1 MNRSL
6 LAGLTTLLAAFAI
19 VTPAGAAPSVTTRTL
34 IPRAQRTVGFNG
46 YATYVFSAPKG
57 SRIVSAS
64 AQIAGGESGAVV
76 IQRRVISRSHT
87 HFTVSLVFPGEQGT
101 PGRLVIRLR
110 SRD

>member
-6 LAGLTTLLAAFAI
+6 FVGLATVLATFAF
-19 VTPAGAAPSVTTRTL
+19 VTPAGAAPSTTTRTL
-34 IPRAQRTVGFNG
+34 IPEPQRTVGFNG
-46 YATYVFSAPKG
+46 YATYVFASPKG

-87 HFTVSLVFPGEQGT
+87 RFTVVLIFPDEQGT
-101 PGRLVIRLR
+101 PGKLVIRLR
-110 SRD
+110 TRD